1 MSQSS
6 ADPSV
11 DPGSLPLDQKV
22 GTLDAKVGNLV
33 GEVRVL
39 GKRIDR
45 IQAQVMELLT
55 HLIGRHPNAG

>member
-1 MSQSS
+1 M
-6 ADPSV
+6 
-11 DPGSLPLDQKV
+11 

-45 IQAQVMELLT
+45 IQAQVVELLT